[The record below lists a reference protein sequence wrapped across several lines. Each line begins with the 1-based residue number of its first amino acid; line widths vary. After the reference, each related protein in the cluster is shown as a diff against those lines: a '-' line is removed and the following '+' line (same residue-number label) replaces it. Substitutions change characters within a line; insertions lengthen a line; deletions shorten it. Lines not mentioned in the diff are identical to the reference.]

1 MGYNG
6 YETSPITIDS
16 RSEPWP
22 LDDWSRP
29 LHWPSRRVSD
39 TKFVPCHVSGQRRE
53 SALRASPLGIPADP
67 HANDSLGVVPLN
79 ERVRNRSRSGPAA
92 GKWRHVPNRCRL
104 FPRCLVP
111 FWRILLPFDTLS
123 LLPRVLERTADAT
136 PMRTLHGNRPSTR
149 YSGLVLVHEVFVNC
163 REPAVHGVHG

>member
-6 YETSPITIDS
+6 YKTSPITIDS

-39 TKFVPCHVSGQRRE
+39 TKFVPCHVAWQRRE

-92 GKWRHVPNRCRL
+92 GKWRHVPKSRRL
-104 FPRCLVP
+104 LPWC
-111 FWRILLPFDTLS
+111 LLPFLGKRIVNNAS
-123 LLPRVLERTADAT
+123 LPLPRVLERTADAT
-136 PMRTLHGNRPSTR
+136 TMRTLHG
-149 YSGLVLVHEVFVNC
+149 
-163 REPAVHGVHG
+163 